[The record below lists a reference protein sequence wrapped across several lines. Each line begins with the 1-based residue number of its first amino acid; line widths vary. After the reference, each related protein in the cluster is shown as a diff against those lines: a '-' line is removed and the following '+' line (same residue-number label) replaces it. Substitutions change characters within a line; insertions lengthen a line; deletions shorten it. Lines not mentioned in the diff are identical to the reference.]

1 MYLADVTIKQYL
13 KDGLIEVVPS
23 VKKEDIRP
31 VGIRVHLAKDILVPK
46 AGYVDFAQASN
57 LEYETVDIE
66 AKEFILEPGAFILAS
81 TVEKV
86 RTASNIIA
94 FLDGRST
101 IARLGVTIHITAG
114 VIDGNHDNART
125 VTLEIKNLGVH
136 SIRFRKNDALGQ
148 LMFALLSEDIR
159 QESQS
164 QYSGQNGV
172 LPPNLNFKPGIDK

>member
-1 MYLADVTIKQYL
+1 MYLADVTIEQYL
-13 KDGLIEVVPS
+13 NDGLIEVVPS

-46 AGYVDFAQASN
+46 AGSVDFTQVSN
-57 LEYETVDIE
+57 LEYESIDIE
-66 AKEFILEPGAFILAS
+66 ATEFILEPGAFILAS

-86 RTASNIIA
+86 RTAPNIIA

-136 SIRFRKNDALGQ
+136 SIRFRENDALGQ

-164 QYSGQNGV
+164 QYSGQDGV
-172 LPPNLNFKPGIDK
+172 APPNLNFKPGIDR

>member
-1 MYLADVTIKQYL
+1 MYLADVTIEQYL
-13 KDGLIEVVPS
+13 NDGLIEVIPA

-46 AGYVDFAQASN
+46 AGYVDFAKTSD
-57 LEYETVDIE
+57 LEYETIDIE
-66 AKEFILEPGAFILAS
+66 AKEFILEPDAFILAS

-86 RTASNIIA
+86 RTAPNIIA

-136 SIRFRKNDALGQ
+136 SIRFRENDALGQ

-159 QESQS
+159 QGSQS
-164 QYSGQNGV
+164 QYSGQDGV
-172 LPPNLNFKPGIDK
+172 LPPNLSFKPGVDR